1 MPLDSGMGSRVQI
14 VVMARRD
21 EAPLRIGELA
31 RATALSPDSV
41 RHYDRLGLLPSLG
54 RTAGG
59 YRLFPRTALRRVR
72 VIQAALAIGFS
83 LQELADVFRD
93 RAQGRVPCVRVLTL
107 AEAKLEALEA
117 ELVRLAELRDVMRG
131 VIENW
136 RTARRRSAPTE
147 LSKLLDSLADT
158 QLGAARQDPTQRARR
173 RARTRKLTKGT

>member
-1 MPLDSGMGSRVQI
+1 
-14 VVMARRD
+14 MARRD

-31 RATALSPDSV
+31 RATALSADSV

-72 VIQAALAIGFS
+72 VIQAALAVGFS
-83 LQELADVFRD
+83 LQELADVFRE
-93 RAQGRVPCVRVLTL
+93 RAAGRVPCGRVLTL
-107 AEAKLEALEA
+107 AETKLAALEA

-131 VIENW
+131 VIDNW

-158 QLGAARQDPTQRARR
+158 QLGAARQDASASDSQQRARR
-173 RARTRKLTKGT
+173 RARARKHKKGT